1 MIFDQL
7 DLFGIKA
14 RQRRAE
20 RAEDRAER
28 EREREKEREER
39 RAERADN
46 LEAAERAERAAER
59 RHQEFLAAHRELLA
73 ALTGRD
79 ITGDGEP
86 DDAAPGPEA
95 ERNH

>member
-7 DLFGIKA
+7 DLFGVKA

-28 EREREKEREER
+28 EREREER
-39 RAERADN
+39 RVERAEN

-59 RHQEFLAAHRELLA
+59 RHRELLA
-73 ALTGRD
+73 AMTGRD
-79 ITGDGEP
+79 ITGDGGP
-86 DDAAPGPEA
+86 DAAAPGPEE

>member
-14 RQRRAE
+14 RRRRAE

-28 EREREKEREER
+28 EKEWEER

-79 ITGDGEP
+79 VTGNGRP
-86 DDAAPGPEA
+86 DDAAPGPET